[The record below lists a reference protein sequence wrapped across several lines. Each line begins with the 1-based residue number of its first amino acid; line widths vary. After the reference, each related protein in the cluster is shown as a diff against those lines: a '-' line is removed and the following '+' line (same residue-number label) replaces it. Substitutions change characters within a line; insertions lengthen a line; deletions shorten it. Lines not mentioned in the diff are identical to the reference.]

1 MSGTGVDVWGGVDT
15 HRDIHVAAVIDGVG
29 RVVGSEP
36 FGADNTAYRRMAAW
50 MQAKG
55 QLVRVGVD
63 RMRAATARGSP
74 VT

>member
-15 HRDIHVAAVIDGVG
+15 HRDIHVAAVVDTVG

-36 FGADNTAYRRMAAW
+36 FGADDTGYRRMAAW

-55 QLVRVGVD
+55 QLVRVGVEGT
-63 RMRAATARGSP
+63 R
-74 VT
+74 